1 MEMRKFIVEI
11 HPDGSLTCCE
21 YEDSENAIRAAN
33 DRSWLSG
40 YRQALIHCGDQVEL
54 LKGDSV
60 EARLMR
66 QGATLVRDGAE
77 KMYRKYAQI
86 FQH

>member
-1 MEMRKFIVEI
+1 MKMRKFIVEI
-11 HPDGSLTCCE
+11 HPDGRVTCCE
-21 YEDSENAIRAAN
+21 YEDSENAIRVAS

-40 YRQALIHCGDQVEL
+40 YRQALIHCDEQVEL
-54 LKGDSV
+54 LKGNSV
-60 EARLMR
+60 EVRLMHR
-66 QGATLVRDGAE
+66 GATLVRDGAE

>member
-1 MEMRKFIVEI
+1 MEMHKFIVEI

-40 YRQALIHCGDQVEL
+40 YRQALIHCGEQVEL

-60 EARLMR
+60 EALLMR
-66 QGATLVRDGAE
+66 QGAALARDRAD

>member
-1 MEMRKFIVEI
+1 MEMHKFIVEI

-21 YEDSENAIRAAN
+21 YEDSENAIRAAK

-40 YRQALIHCGDQVEL
+40 YRQALVHCSDQVEL

-60 EARLMR
+60 EARLMH
-66 QGATLVRDGAE
+66 QGATLVRDRAE
-77 KMYRKYAQI
+77 KMYREYAQL

>member
-11 HPDGSLTCCE
+11 HPDGQVTCCE
-21 YEDSENAIRAAN
+21 YEDSENAIRVAN

-40 YRQALIHCGDQVEL
+40 YRQALFHCAEQVEL
-54 LKGDSV
+54 LKGNSAEV
-60 EARLMR
+60 CLMR

>member
-11 HPDGSLTCCE
+11 HPDGHVTCCE
-21 YEDSENAIRAAN
+21 YEDSENAIRVAN

-40 YRQALIHCGDQVEL
+40 YRQALSHCAEQVEL
-54 LKGDSV
+54 LKGNS
-60 EARLMR
+60 
-66 QGATLVRDGAE
+66 ATLVRDGAE